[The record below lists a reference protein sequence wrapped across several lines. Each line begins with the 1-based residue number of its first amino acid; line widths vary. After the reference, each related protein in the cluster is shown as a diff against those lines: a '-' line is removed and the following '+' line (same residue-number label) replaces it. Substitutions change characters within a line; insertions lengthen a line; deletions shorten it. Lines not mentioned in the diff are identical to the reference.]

1 MKDLYTEKCKTLL
14 KEIKEDT
21 NKWKDISCSWI
32 NIKMTLLLKV
42 IYRFNAISTKIPMM
56 FFAEIKK
63 SILKFIRN
71 LKEPQ
76 IAKTILKKN
85 KAEELKL
92 YDFKTYYKGTV
103 IKTICYWYTDRH
115 IN

>member
-1 MKDLYTEKCKTLL
+1 MYTEKCKTLL

-71 LKEPQ
+71 LKEPR
-76 IAKTILKKN
+76 LRLSVFLN
-85 KAEELKL
+85 NLFKL
-92 YDFKTYYKGTV
+92 ISPDFS
-103 IKTICYWYTDRH
+103 I
-115 IN
+115 